1 MCDNDFREN
10 LLEKEKDLVMKRI
23 LCSCVGVFVVSAA
36 VSAADTWY
44 WTGLIDEPIPNQT
57 STSTWGRNANNAG
70 NWTNLV
76 THTTGVPQEGDT
88 IVYSSDYAV
97 NSYVGFSPI
106 ISRKLAEIRCEK
118 GSFDFR
124 QSNLKL
130 MDGGRVVFEE
140 AAVSK
145 SWTGGLVLNGTG
157 TVDVKNSSVTFAIQK
172 SFEGSTSTLIKEGPG
187 MFRVCEDGGVGTT
200 RKYLVP
206 TTSLRGGSVAINIGT
221 CWPLTSGA
229 ELRFDSNDGDIR
241 YVLGSVASKYND
253 PEKYGVVIPN
263 GALVESVAVSNTS
276 HGVSSSVGNK
286 LWFTGTPKVAD
297 MVFTGTFYGSAGL
310 VWLPD
315 DPGYTFT
322 FKKAVHETTG
332 EIAVSNGTVR
342 VTDGASFPHISLVTV
357 RGANARF
364 EVTATAVA
372 KMPAAML
379 AISDGGKV
387 NVAGGVHLDIASAK
401 VNGAA
406 VADGLY
412 CRTGSAIAAQ
422 ADWVDGDGIVC
433 VGSAPGAAQTTANWT
448 GDGTG
453 TLSGTAANWS
463 GGVPT
468 LTDGGTFVN
477 VQGGA
482 GFTAADDLWLKG
494 FDLKGSAAFTLA
506 AVAGKDFWL
515 GSGGILGGTGTYT
528 INAPLTFTTE
538 QHWNFKNGATVNFN
552 VPLDAFGA
560 SELFVNGTTAV
571 YNVNSSLG
579 PKGFQVHFEH
589 KSTVNIAAG
598 VTNNADIRIWN
609 DQTDPNAGDYYWSNG
624 TYKKPIV
631 FKGGAP
637 TVMNGFLHNTS
648 TEHTVTFE
656 PNANVTFNAGF
667 LGRNTT
673 TLNVGAGAR
682 VRFNKPFLNR
692 NGFYANFDAT
702 GVFEMNAEGNCFGYA
717 NPWSSV
723 FSKGTVK
730 LLVPYALKDFH
741 VPDGTFEYKGV
752 PKTDAEAGRFEIAG
766 SAVLDFCGND
776 QSLKCLAARGGTITS
791 ETDAVLTLNANNNW
805 TAALGPTSRV
815 DKATWTG
822 GVGLVYNGKD
832 ANWPRFMMNVSS
844 TTGRLEVVQGRLV
857 FPKAS
862 GDKLLLTYGSEAVG
876 YYPRPSKDASWTN
889 CCEVT
894 VRGGT
899 LELEH
904 KNTFGRQVAV
914 KFVKTGN
921 AYGKINLA
929 EGVSEKVYSL
939 EIDGEDQRRGT
950 YGATGSGA
958 QHVNDTLFAGGGV
971 LSVVGDGL
979 GMTIIFK

>member
-1 MCDNDFREN
+1 MSND
-10 LLEKEKDLVMKRI
+10 MTKRI
-23 LCSCVGVFVVSAA
+23 LAVFAVGLLAA
-36 VSAADTWY
+36 ASPAADTWY
-44 WTGLIDEPIPNQT
+44 WTGLVNEPIQVQT
-57 STSTWGRNANNAG
+57 DMNTWGLNANNAG

-88 IVYSSDYAV
+88 VVYSSDYAS
-97 NSYVGFSPI
+97 NANVGFNKI
-106 ISRKLAEIRCEK
+106 ASRKLAEIRCEK
-118 GSFDFR
+118 GSFNFR
-124 QSNLKL
+124 QSNLNL
-130 MDGGRVVFEE
+130 MDGGRVVFED
-140 AAVSK
+140 AAISR

-157 TVDVKNSSVTFAIQK
+157 TVDVKNPAVTFTIQK

-187 MFRVCEDGGVGTT
+187 MFMVCDDGGDGTT

-206 TTSLRGGSVAINIGT
+206 STSLRGGSVAINIGT

-263 GALVESVAVSNTS
+263 GALVESDAVSNTS
-276 HGVSSSVGNK
+276 HGVMSPTGNK

-310 VWLPD
+310 VWLPS
-315 DPGYTFT
+315 DPSYMFT

-342 VTDGASFPHISLVTV
+342 VCDGASSPHLSLGTI

-364 EVTATAVA
+364 QVDATAVSRL
-372 KMPAAML
+372 PAATL

-387 NVAGGVHLDIASAK
+387 KVAGGVHLGVASAK

-406 VADGLY
+406 VPDGLY

-433 VGSAPGAAQTTANWT
+433 VGSAPGAAKTTANWR
-448 GDGTG
+448 GGG
-453 TLSGTAANWS
+453 AANLSDTPANWS

-477 VQGGA
+477 VQGGT
-482 GFTAADDLWLKG
+482 GFTAADDVWLKG
-494 FDLKGSAAFTLA
+494 FDLKSSAAFALA

-538 QHWNFKNGATVNFN
+538 QRWNFKNGATVNFN
-552 VPLDAFGA
+552 VPLDGFSA

-609 DQTDPNAGDYYWSNG
+609 DQTDPSAGDYFWSNG

-692 NGFYANFDAT
+692 NGFYASFDAT

-723 FSKGTVK
+723 FSKGTIK

-776 QSLKCLAARGGTITS
+776 QSLKCLAARGGTVTS
-791 ETDAVLTLNANNNW
+791 ETDAVLTLNANDKW

-862 GDKLLLTYGSEAVG
+862 GDKLLLTYGTEAVG
-876 YYPRPSKDASWTN
+876 YYPRPGKDASWTN

-914 KFVKTGN
+914 KFVKTGGV
-921 AYGKINLA
+921 YGKIDLA
-929 EGVSEKVYSL
+929 DGVSERVYSL
-939 EIDGEDQRRGT
+939 EIDGESQLLGT

-958 QHVNDTLFAGGGV
+958 KYVNDTLFAGTGV
-971 LSVVGDGL
+971 LSVLGDGQGL
-979 GMTIIFK
+979 VIMFK

>member
-1 MCDNDFREN
+1 
-10 LLEKEKDLVMKRI
+10 MKRI
-23 LCSCVGVFVVSAA
+23 ICVCAGVFAASAV

-44 WTGLIDEPIPNQT
+44 WTGLIDEPIAGQT
-57 STSTWGRNANNAG
+57 STNTWGYNANNAG

-76 THTTGVPQEGDT
+76 THTTGIPQAGDT

-97 NSYVGFSPI
+97 RNYVGFGNI
-106 ISRKLAEIRCEK
+106 ASRKLAEIRVEK
-118 GSFDFR
+118 GTCYFR
-124 QSNLKL
+124 QSNLNL
-130 MDGGRVVFEE
+130 VDGGRLVLEPN
-140 AAVSK
+140 ANGA
-145 SWTGGLVLNGTG
+145 SWTGGLILNGTG
-157 TVDVKNSSVTFAIQK
+157 TVDIQKDTTLTVEK
-172 SFEGSTSTLIKEGPG
+172 SFEGTTSTFIKEGIG
-187 MFRVCEDGGVGTT
+187 TFRVCADGGDGST
-200 RKYLVP
+200 RKYTVK
-206 TTSLRGGSVAINIGT
+206 TTWLRGGTVEINIAR

-229 ELRFDSNDGDIR
+229 ELRFDSNDDTIR
-241 YVLGSVASKYND
+241 FNLGSVSNKYND
-253 PEKYGVVIPN
+253 PEKYGVMIPN
-263 GALVESVAVSNTS
+263 GALTESAEVDNTG
-276 HGVSSSVGNK
+276 HGITSPTGNK
-286 LWFTGTPKVAD
+286 LWFTGTPTVAD

-310 VWLPD
+310 VWLPS
-315 DPGYTFT
+315 DPSYMFT

-342 VTDGASFPHISLVTV
+342 VCDGAGFPRLSLLTV

-364 EVTATAVA
+364 QVDATAMS
-372 KMPAAML
+372 KMPATTL

-387 NVAGGVHLDIASAK
+387 NVAGGVHLGVASAK
-401 VNGAA
+401 VNGAT
-406 VADGLY
+406 VASGLY
-412 CRTGSAIAAQ
+412 SRTGSALAAQ
-422 ADWVDGDGIVC
+422 ADWIDGDGFVC
-433 VGSAPGAAQTTANWT
+433 VGSVPGAAQTMANWT
-448 GDGTG
+448 GGGADN
-453 TLSGTAANWS
+453 LSDTAANWS

-468 LTDGGTFVN
+468 QTDGGTFVN
-477 VQGGA
+477 VQGGT

-494 FDLKGSAAFTLA
+494 FDLKNSAAFAFA
-506 AVAGKDFWL
+506 AVAGKEFWL
-515 GSGGILGGTGTYT
+515 GSGGVLGGTGTYAV
-528 INAPLTFTTE
+528 NAPLTFTTA
-538 QHWNFKNGATVNFN
+538 QRWNFKSGATVNFN
-552 VPLDAFGA
+552 TPLDGFGA

-609 DQTDPNAGDYYWSNG
+609 DQTDPNASDYFWSNK
-624 TYKKPIV
+624 TYKKPVV

-648 TEHTVTFE
+648 TEYTVTFE

-667 LGRNTT
+667 MGRNTT
-673 TLNVGAGAR
+673 TLNIGAGAR
-682 VRFNKPFLNR
+682 IRFNKPFLNR

-723 FSKGTVK
+723 FNKGTVK

-752 PKTDAEAGRFEIAG
+752 PKNDAEAGRFEIAG
-766 SAVLDFCGND
+766 SAILDFCGHD
-776 QSLKCLAARGGTITS
+776 QSLRCLAARGGTITS
-791 ETDAVLTLNANNNW
+791 AEDAVLTLNANDKW
-805 TAALGPTSRV
+805 TAALGITSRV

-822 GVGLVYNGKD
+822 GVGLVYNGKNAD
-832 ANWPRFMMNVSS
+832 WPRFMMNVSS

-857 FPKAS
+857 FPAK
-862 GDKLLLTYGSEAVG
+862 GSTPITLSIGTEAVG
-876 YYPRPSKDASWTN
+876 TYPRPSKDASWTN
-889 CCEVT
+889 CCEVM

-914 KFVKTGN
+914 KFVKTGG
-921 AYGKINLA
+921 AYGKIDIA
-929 EGVSEKVYSL
+929 DGVSEKVYAL
-939 EIDGEDQRRGT
+939 EIDGESQRLGT

-958 QHVNDTLFAGGGV
+958 KYVNDTLFSGTGV
-971 LSVVGDGL
+971 LSVLGDGQGL
-979 GMTIIFK
+979 VIMFK